1 MSKIICIFAKI
12 KYNMVLSN
20 QQIGDFLFGTED
32 SPQSEDRKDFIET
45 AKKVGIFEALWMQ
58 SCAIDTLIDRVQSL
72 SAEIKY
78 LREK

>member
-1 MSKIICIFAKI
+1 MTMSNKQLENII
-12 KYNMVLSN
+12 
-20 QQIGDFLFGTED
+20 FGTED

-45 AKKVGIFEALWMQ
+45 VKKIGIFETLWMQ
-58 SCAIDTLIDRVQSL
+58 SCAIDTLIDRIQSL